1 MFPENIEKNGIQRDF
16 NGVVIVYI
24 ILYRNAH
31 TPYMKCTDA
40 FSKMH
45 GRLYVKFSKMQEKLN
60 IMSIFAE
67 FLQKRY
73 LKLQKC
79 ALSFNYQLFIDG

>member
-1 MFPENIEKNGIQRDF
+1 MYPVAKGGIEIRSDGIFGVQTDFKKGGLFPENIEKNGIQRDF

-45 GRLYVKFSKMQEKLN
+45 IRF
-60 IMSIFAE
+60 
-67 FLQKRY
+67 
-73 LKLQKC
+73 
-79 ALSFNYQLFIDG
+79 